1 MKYRKIDGDK
11 YNLHLISTD
20 KFKTITVKVNFK
32 RKLIKEEITKR
43 NFLINAL
50 MEGSYNYPSKRLLEI
65 KTEQLYD
72 LGYRGS
78 NYSTGKYTVMCFE
91 STFLNPIYTESSM
104 LDESFKFLSEIIY
117 NPNVK
122 DKKFDSLNF
131 NLAYN
136 TIRDYLETLDENTR
150 VYAGIR
156 MLEEMDEDII
166 SYRNSGYLSDL
177 ENIDAKN
184 LYEYY
189 LDVITNDTLDI
200 FVIGDIDDIDIESL
214 IKENIKTYNNQKNH
228 ESHFYK
234 HNKIEQEVKFV
245 REKVLKEQSTL
256 VVGLKMEEM
265 TDFEK
270 RYVLSVYNY
279 ILGGSTESNL
289 FKTVREEN
297 SLCYYITSSAIS
309 LLSLLTITSGID
321 ANDYEQTMSL
331 INQELNNMKKG
342 LFDEDKIKNAKTTYI
357 SGLSELEDSP
367 ESIVSLYAG
376 IEYLNA
382 DTIEKRKE
390 NIMKVTKDDIIKVA
404 NKIHLNTIFLL
415 EGCDNIEQD

>member
-1 MKYRKIDGDK
+1 MKYRKVDEDK

-20 KFKTITVKVNFK
+20 KFKTITIKVNFK

-43 NFLINAL
+43 NFLINSL

-65 KTEQLYD
+65 KTEELYD

-91 STFLNPIYTESSM
+91 ATFINPKYTESSM
-104 LDESFKFLSEIIY
+104 LDESFEFLSELIY
-117 NPNVK
+117 NPNIK
-122 DKKFDSLNF
+122 DNKFDDKNF
-131 NLAYN
+131 SLAYN
-136 TIRDYLETLDENTR
+136 IIRDYLKTLEENPR
-150 VYAGIR
+150 IYANMR
-156 MLEEMDEDII
+156 MLEEMNEDII

-177 ENIDAKN
+177 DAITDKN

-189 LDVITNDTLDI
+189 LDVINNDILDI
-200 FVIGDIDDIDIESL
+200 FVIGDIDDIDIEKL
-214 IKENIKTYNNQKNH
+214 VKENIKPQNNIKTH
-228 ESHFYK
+228 DSHFYV
-234 HNKIEQEVKFV
+234 HNKIEDKIKFV
-245 REKVLKEQSTL
+245 SEKVSKEQSTL

-279 ILGGSTESNL
+279 IIGGSTESNL
-289 FKTVREEN
+289 FQTVREKN
-297 SLCYYITSSAIS
+297 SLCYYITSSAQS
-309 LLSLLTITSGID
+309 LLSILTITSGI
-321 ANDYEQTMSL
+321 NSKDYEQTISL
-331 INQELNNMKKG
+331 INKELENMCNG
-342 LFDEDKIKNAKTTYI
+342 VFDDEKIENAKTTYI